1 MSAHVPVM
9 LAEVLEALAVR
20 PGGTYVDAT
29 FGAGGYSTG
38 ILEKNASVIAFD
50 RDPTVAASAE
60 QLKGSFP
67 ALFTWHAAP
76 FGQMA
81 EFLAPGSCDGAAFD
95 LGVSSMQLD
104 TPERGFSFR
113 FDGPLD
119 MRMSRHGATAADL
132 VNGMREVELASI
144 IRDYGEERCARRVA
158 RAICSKR
165 SEQPIATTGALA
177 EVVRQVVPR
186 SKDGIDPATRT
197 FQALRIAVND
207 ELGELERGLDAAATV
222 LRPGGRLAV
231 VSFHSLEDGLVKRRI
246 DARAHSVASRLLPGE
261 VPPAPPLWRWVVKKP
276 LVASGREVSFN
287 LRSRSARLRVAERL
301 SSPLTSTLH

>member
-1 MSAHVPVM
+1 VSGHIPVM

-50 RDPTVAASAE
+50 RDPTVAATAQ
-60 QLKGSFP
+60 QLKARFP
-67 ALFTWHAAP
+67 ASFAWHAVP
-76 FGQMA
+76 FGRMA
-81 EFLAPGSCDGAAFD
+81 DFLTPASCDGAAFD

-113 FDGPLD
+113 FDAPLD
-119 MRMSRHGATAADL
+119 MRMSRQGATAADL
-132 VNGMREVELASI
+132 VNGMREAELATI
-144 IRDYGEERCARRVA
+144 IRDYGEERCARRIA
-158 RAICSKR
+158 KAICHR
-165 SEQPIATTGALA
+165 RNEQPIATTGALA

-222 LRPGGRLAV
+222 LKPGGRLAV
-231 VSFHSLEDGLVKRRI
+231 VSFHSLEDGLVKRRL
-246 DARAHSVASRLLPGE
+246 DAQAHTITSRLLPGE
-261 VPPAPPLWRWVVKKP
+261 IPPAAPLWRWVAKKP
-276 LVASGREVSFN
+276 LVASDGEVSSN
-287 LRSRSARLRVAERL
+287 PRSRSARLRVAERL
-301 SSPLTSTLH
+301 SFPSTSTLH